1 MASRDY
7 RWHDNLIIL
16 NCGESS
22 SPVAHLS
29 QMVSSTYGSFSWN
42 AVFPAPISGNFHFF
56 NHSSHELQFPYRHAL
71 MERAFNIIF
80 TSFQMRFYFFF
91 NHFLFHLIF
100 VLSSLFHPFDTTCK
114 FLHCRPFKLGML
126 SAFEVEML
134 SFEVPTL
141 RCFQGFVQI
150 YKYKFK
156 FKYKYIFALGFPA
169 SVAKISV
176 LLLPRGN

>member
-1 MASRDY
+1 MVISCCRKFY
-7 RWHDNLIIL
+7 FGTNFLFNL
-16 NCGESS
+16 
-22 SPVAHLS
+22 
-29 QMVSSTYGSFSWN
+29 STWYVNLLG
-42 AVFPAPISGNFHFF
+42 HF
-56 NHSSHELQFPYRHAL
+56 
-71 MERAFNIIF
+71 F

-156 FKYKYIFALGFPA
+156 FKYKYIFAFGFPA